1 MDAEED
7 LRQLFLS
14 LAKEGKLD
22 MADKFQTK
30 TTLKATFCAKH
41 GMDRESFGPAEHVY
55 IRSSPLHIL
64 REKMPIMLGSTAR
77 TLVVEFGR
85 GGLQATLQGQGE
97 MMTRTMIREH

>member
-55 IRSSPLHIL
+55 IRSSPFSN
-64 REKMPIMLGSTAR
+64 STGEDAYHVR
-77 TLVVEFGR
+77 LYRQNFGR
-85 GGLQATLQGQGE
+85 GVWSWRPPGDLAGSG
-97 MMTRTMIREH
+97 RDDDKNHD